1 MVQVAVDRLA
11 IGTLAGLIAL
21 AGAGCDAA
29 GRAATLQVVVRDE
42 ALRVAGSPCA
52 GTRPFLYI
60 HRTASYRI
68 EDPADGSTLVSGE
81 LPDGVAVEVLE
92 AELAVERVP
101 TNCELTFEVRLPE
114 RERYELVLERGDPL
128 PFTAEDL
135 DASQGRLRFPI
146 P

>member
-1 MVQVAVDRLA
+1 MIQVAVDRLA
-11 IGTLAGLIAL
+11 SGALAGLIAL
-21 AGAGCDAA
+21 TGAGCGPA
-29 GRAATLQVVVRDE
+29 GRAATLQVVVRDD

-60 HRTASYRI
+60 HRTAGYRI
-68 EDPADGSTLVSGE
+68 EDPADGTTLVSGE
-81 LPDGVAVEVLE
+81 LPDGVAVRVLE
-92 AELAVERVP
+92 EPLGVEREP
-101 TNCELTFEVRLPE
+101 TNCEFTFDAQLPV
-114 RERYELVLERGDPL
+114 RERYRLVLERGDPL